1 MAIEERELDPLTG
14 QRTDGTDVNQ
24 VGADRAIIH
33 TGIGPDTGSV
43 VPHTDK
49 MTLNLGPSHPSTHGV
64 LRVLL
69 ELEGEVVTKAIPDLG
84 YLHRGIE
91 KLGEYRMYNQFV
103 PWTDRTDYV
112 AAFTSNLAFVKA
124 VEDLM
129 GIEIPER
136 AHYLRVIFSELQR
149 LASHLLWLATH
160 VMDLGAITVF
170 LYAMRERELILDI
183 FEMQTGARLTLNAQ
197 RVGGFPKDL
206 PPGLIEKVEAFLA
219 IMPQRLKEYDAL
231 LAENPIFLRRVKG
244 VGVIS
249 ADDAIQWGLTGPSL
263 RGSGVAYDVRKAMP
277 YAVYD
282 RLDWE
287 VPVGT
292 HGDVYDRFLVRM
304 EEMRQSLKMIRQCID
319 QLPGGPV
326 MTPDLRVALP
336 SKEETMTSIEA
347 MQRHF
352 VLVIHGFKPP
362 VGEYYSAVESPKG
375 ELGWYI
381 VSNGENHAYR
391 ARNRAPSFVN
401 LQALPVMSE
410 GALIADVIANIG
422 SIDIV
427 VGEVDR

>member
-1 MAIEERELDPLTG
+1 MAIEERELDPTTG

-24 VGADRAIIH
+24 VVVQ
-33 TGIGPDTGSV
+33 TGIGPERQAVISKTEEMS
-43 VPHTDK
+43 
-49 MTLNLGPSHPSTHGV
+49 LNLGPQHPSTHGV

-69 ELEGEVVTKAIPDLG
+69 ELDGEVVIKCVPDMG
-84 YLHRGIE
+84 FLHRGIE

-112 AAFTSNLAFVKA
+112 AAFTGNYALVKT
-124 VEDLM
+124 VEELM
-129 GIEIPER
+129 GVEIPER
-136 AHYLRVIFSELQR
+136 AQYLRVIFSELQR
-149 LASHLLWLATH
+149 IASHLLWLATH
-160 VMDLGAITVF
+160 AMDLGAVTVF

-183 FEMQTGARLTLNAQ
+183 FEMQTGARLTYNSM
-197 RVGGFPKDL
+197 RVGGFPKDT
-206 PPGLIEKVEAFLA
+206 PPGWREKVENFLG
-219 IMPQRLKEYDAL
+219 IMPQRLKEYDNL

-249 ADDAIQWGLTGPSL
+249 AEDAIQWGLTGPSL
-263 RGSGVAYDVRKAMP
+263 RGSGVAYDVRKSAP

-282 RLDWE
+282 RLDFE
-287 VPVGT
+287 IPVGT

-304 EEMRQSLKMIRQCID
+304 EEMRQSVKLVRQALD
-319 QLPGGPV
+319 QLPDGPV
-326 MTPDLRVALP
+326 MTPDIRVALP
-336 SKEETMTSIEA
+336 GKEATMTSIEA

-352 VLVIHGFKPP
+352 MLVIHGFRPP

-401 LQALPVMSE
+401 LQGLPIMCE
-410 GALIADVIANIG
+410 GALIADVVANIG

>member
-1 MAIEERELDPLTG
+1 MAIEERDLDQNLDPVTG
-14 QRTDGTDVNQ
+14 QRTDGTEVNQ
-24 VGADRAIIH
+24 VVVT
-33 TGIGPDTGSV
+33 TGMGPSDMGV
-43 VPHTDK
+43 VPGDDK
-49 MTLNLGPSHPSTHGV
+49 MLLNLGPQHPSTHGV

-69 ELEGEVVTKAIPDLG
+69 ELDGEVVTKCIPDLG
-84 YLHRGIE
+84 YLHRGVE

-112 AAFTSNLAFVKA
+112 AAFTGNLAFVKA

-129 GIEIPER
+129 GIEVPER
-136 AHYLRVIFSELQR
+136 AQYLRVIFSELQR
-149 LASHLLWLATH
+149 IASHLLWLGTH
-160 VMDLGAITVF
+160 CMDLGAVTVF
-170 LYAMRERELILDI
+170 LYALRERELILDLL
-183 FEMQTGARLTLNAQ
+183 EMQTGARLTLNAQ

-206 PPGLIEKVEAFLA
+206 PPGFIEKLEDFVAV
-219 IMPQRLKEYDAL
+219 MPGHFKEYDTM

-249 ADDAIQWGLTGPSL
+249 AEDAIQWGMSGPSL
-263 RGSGVAYDVRKAMP
+263 RGSGVAYDIRKARP

-282 RLDWE
+282 RLDFE
-287 VPVGT
+287 VPIGT

-304 EEMRQSLKMIRQCID
+304 EEMRQSVKLIRQAMD

-326 MTPDLRVALP
+326 RSGDIRVSLP

-352 VLVIHGFKPP
+352 ILAIHGFRAP
-362 VGEYYSAVESPKG
+362 VGEYYSAIESPKG

-410 GALIADVIANIG
+410 GAMVADIVANIG

>member
-1 MAIEERELDPLTG
+1 MAIEETDLDPAAAEK
-14 QRTDGTDVNQ
+14 RTEVVEQGP
-24 VGADRAIIH
+24 GRAVVQ
-33 TGIGPDTGSV
+33 TGIGPADTRGVIPGS
-43 VPHTDK
+43 DR
-49 MTLNLGPSHPSTHGV
+49 MSLNLGPQHPSTHGV

-69 ELEGEVVTKAIPDLG
+69 ELDGEVVVKCVPDLG
-84 YLHRGIE
+84 YLHRGVE
-91 KLGEYRMYNQFV
+91 KIGEYRQYNQFV

-112 AAFTSNLAFVKA
+112 AAFTGNYALVKA

-129 GIEIPER
+129 DIEVPER
-136 AHYLRVIFSELQR
+136 AQYLRVIFSELQR
-149 LASHLLWLATH
+149 IASHLLWLGTH

-170 LYAMRERELILDI
+170 LYSMRERELILDLL
-183 FEMQTGARLTLNAQ
+183 EMQTGARLTLNAQ

-206 PPGLIEKVEAFLA
+206 PPGFLEKLEAFVEL
-219 IMPQRLKEYDAL
+219 MPRRLKEYDAL

-249 ADDAIQWGLTGPSL
+249 AEDAIQLGLTGPSL

-282 RLDWE
+282 RLDFE

-304 EEMRQSLKMIRQCID
+304 EEIRQSVKLIRQGMD

-326 MTPDLRVALP
+326 MTGDLRVALP

-352 VLVIHGFKPP
+352 ILVVHGFKAP
-362 VGEYYSAVESPKG
+362 VGEYYSAIESPKG

-381 VSNGENHAYR
+381 VSNGENHPYR

-401 LQALPVMSE
+401 LQSLALMSE
-410 GALIADVIANIG
+410 GGMVADVVANIG

>member
-1 MAIEERELDPLTG
+1 MAIDETEHDLETEQSAQITRTG
-14 QRTDGTDVNQ
+14 PSQ
-24 VGADRAIIH
+24 AIVQ
-33 TGIGPDTGSV
+33 TGIGPQAETGEQMS
-43 VPHTDK
+43 
-49 MTLNLGPSHPSTHGV
+49 LNMGPSHPSTHGV

-69 ELEGEVVTKAIPDLG
+69 ELDGEVVVKCVPDLG
-84 YLHRGIE
+84 YLHRGVE
-91 KLGEYRMYNQFV
+91 KIGEYRQYNQFV
-103 PWTDRTDYV
+103 PWTDRTDYI
-112 AAFTSNLAFVKA
+112 AAFTGNYALVKA

-136 AHYLRVIFSELQR
+136 AQYLRVIFSELQR
-149 LASHLLWLATH
+149 IASHLLWLGTH
-160 VMDLGAITVF
+160 CMDLGAVTVF
-170 LYAMRERELILDI
+170 LYALRERELILDML
-183 FEMQTGARLTLNAQ
+183 EMQTGARLTLNAQ

-206 PPGLIEKVEAFLA
+206 PPGFGEKLEAFVEL
-219 IMPQRLKEYDAL
+219 MPKRAQEYDRL

-263 RGSGVAYDVRKAMP
+263 RGSGVAYDIRKAMP

-282 RLDWE
+282 RLDFE
-287 VPVGT
+287 VPIGT

-304 EEMRQSLKMIRQCID
+304 EEIRQSVKLIKQAWE

-326 MTPDLRVALP
+326 LTRDIRVALP
-336 SKEETMTSIEA
+336 TKEEIMTSIEA
-347 MQRHF
+347 MQRHHI
-352 VLVIHGFKPP
+352 LVIHGFRAP
-362 VGEYYSAVESPKG
+362 VGEYYSSIESPKG

-401 LQALPVMSE
+401 LQSLPLMCE
-410 GALIADVIANIG
+410 GGMIADVVANIG

-427 VGEVDR
+427 LGEVDR

>member
-1 MAIEERELDPLTG
+1 MAIEERDVDPVTG
-14 QRTDGTDVNQ
+14 RRDDGTMINEVVVQ
-24 VGADRAIIH
+24 
-33 TGIGPDTGSV
+33 TGIGPERSAIVPNTGEMS
-43 VPHTDK
+43 
-49 MTLNLGPSHPSTHGV
+49 LNLGPQHPSTHGV

-69 ELEGEVVTKAIPDLG
+69 ELDGEVVKKAIPDLG

-91 KLGEYRMYNQFV
+91 KLGEYRQYNQFV

-112 AAFTSNLAFVKA
+112 AAFTGNLAFVKA
-124 VEDLM
+124 VEELM
-129 GIEIPER
+129 GIEVPER
-136 AHYLRVIFSELQR
+136 GQYLRIIFSELQR
-149 LASHLLWLATH
+149 LASHLLWLGTH
-160 VMDLGAITVF
+160 VMDLGAISVF
-170 LYAMRERELILDI
+170 LYSMRERELILDLL
-183 FEMQTGARLTLNAQ
+183 EMQTGARLTLNAQ
-197 RVGGFPKDL
+197 RVGGFPKDI
-206 PPGLIEKVEAFLA
+206 PVGFREKLEEFLA
-219 IMPQRLKEYDAL
+219 IMPGRIKEYDTL

-249 ADDAIQWGLTGPSL
+249 ADDAIQWGVTGPSL
-263 RGSGVAYDVRKAMP
+263 RGSGVAYDVRKAHP
-277 YAVYD
+277 YCFYD
-282 RLDWE
+282 RMDFE

-304 EEMRQSLKMIRQCID
+304 EEMRQSVKIIRQAVD
-319 QLPGGPV
+319 QLPDGPV
-326 MTPDLRVALP
+326 KTQDIRVALP

-352 VLVIHGFKPP
+352 ILVIHGFRAP

-410 GALIADVIANIG
+410 GGMIADVVANIG